1 MKTTSLVVVFI
12 LLMLTQLTGAQ
23 IRRVSVTGTVTDT
36 NNGKTIRQ
44 LNIVEKYSGI
54 GTISADN
61 GMFSLFLMPGKVC
74 LSFFDEKHQVISTS
88 FDLRSDTVLH
98 IMLPPLGVEN
108 IKKEKKVQMDQND
121 QGASVMHS
129 TGKSNKR

>member
-1 MKTTSLVVVFI
+1 MKTTSLVFVFI
-12 LLMLTQLTGAQ
+12 LLMLTHLTGAQ
-23 IRRVSVTGTVTDT
+23 IRRVSVTGTVTDS

-44 LNIVEKYSGI
+44 LNIVEENSGI

-98 IMLPPLGVEN
+98 IMLLPLEVESM
-108 IKKEKKVQMDQND
+108 KKERKVQMDQGD
-121 QGASVMHS
+121 PGASVMHAI
-129 TGKSNKR
+129 GKKQ

>member
-1 MKTTSLVVVFI
+1 MKTTNLVFVFI
-12 LLMLTQLTGAQ
+12 LLMLTQFTGAQ

-44 LNIVEKYSGI
+44 LSIVEENSGI

-61 GMFSLFLMPGKVC
+61 GMFSLLLMPGKVC

-88 FDLRSDTVLH
+88 FELRGDTVLH
-98 IMLPPLGVEN
+98 ITLPPLEVEN
-108 IKKEKKVQMDQND
+108 MKKDRKVQMEQND
-121 QGASVMHS
+121 PGASLSHS
-129 TGKSNKR
+129 AGKKQ

>member
-1 MKTTSLVVVFI
+1 MKTTNLVFVFI
-12 LLMLTQLTGAQ
+12 LLMLTQFTGAQ

-44 LNIVEKYSGI
+44 LSIVEEYSGI

-61 GMFSLFLMPGKVC
+61 GMFSLLLVPGKVR

-88 FDLRSDTVLH
+88 FELRGDTVLH
-98 IMLPPLGVEN
+98 ITLPPLEVETM
-108 IKKEKKVQMDQND
+108 KKDRKVQMEQND
-121 QGASVMHS
+121 PGATLLHS
-129 TGKSNKR
+129 AGKKP